1 MTEDD
6 STFNYIRELQE
17 YNDLLFAGLAA
28 CVMSTG
34 KKELFIP
41 DIVLDKKYHVEINR
55 DKERYGFVVKVS
67 QPDSAP

>member
-6 STFNYIRELQE
+6 FNYIRELQE

-34 KKELFIP
+34 KKVLFIP
-41 DIVLDKKYHVEINR
+41 DLVLDKKYHVEINR
-55 DKERYGFVVKVS
+55 DSERYGFVVKVKEGYV
-67 QPDSAP
+67 P